1 MSFGKESSFV
11 FFMQDGIL
19 VNVGRSDTDAT
30 KQPLDDVEL
39 EVWRIFHEHRILKQS
54 HERLKTALKATYK
67 GYKKKSIGEINTV
80 QEIAN
85 IHKLAKQALKAA
97 EEVKE

>member
-54 HERLKTALKATYK
+54 HERLLEYVRHHKDCRIDIRIPMSGDTEPCTCGLDKVLKAT
-67 GYKKKSIGEINTV
+67 
-80 QEIAN
+80 
-85 IHKLAKQALKAA
+85 
-97 EEVKE
+97 EEVK